1 MYCFAECCFAMSCF
15 AECCFAMSCFAECC
29 FAAIPVFGD
38 AAAAAAADADAG
50 RILETCQAPIHH
62 APGLR
67 YIAEE
72 TPCSDIIL
80 LSGLV
85 WSGLVWSGLVWSSLV

>member
-1 MYCFAECCFAMSCF
+1 MDANPSEVTALDVFFPLFSAKT
-15 AECCFAMSCFAECC
+15 
-29 FAAIPVFGD
+29 AIPVFGD
-38 AAAAAAADADAG
+38 AAAAAG

-72 TPCSDIIL
+72 TPCSDIWHTLRITYTHYTYIL
-80 LSGLV
+80 
-85 WSGLVWSGLVWSSLV
+85 

>member
-1 MYCFAECCFAMSCF
+1 MDANPSEVTALDVFLLFSAKT
-15 AECCFAMSCFAECC
+15 
-29 FAAIPVFGD
+29 AIPVFGD
-38 AAAAAAADADAG
+38 AAAAAAAG

-72 TPCSDIIL
+72 TPCSDNQVRL
-80 LSGLV
+80 GSLSLCLASV
-85 WSGLVWSGLVWSSLV
+85 

>member
-1 MYCFAECCFAMSCF
+1 MDANPSEVTALDFVLLFPAKT
-15 AECCFAMSCFAECC
+15 
-29 FAAIPVFGD
+29 AIPFFGD
-38 AAAAAAADADAG
+38 AAAG

-72 TPCSDIIL
+72 TPCSDFFAFTASAASVL
-80 LSGLV
+80 LIN
-85 WSGLVWSGLVWSSLV
+85 

>member
-1 MYCFAECCFAMSCF
+1 MCCFAMSCFAECCFAMSCF

-29 FAAIPVFGD
+29 FAISCFAAIPVFGD
-38 AAAAAAADADAG
+38 AAAG

-72 TPCSDIIL
+72 PPCSDF
-80 LSGLV
+80 
-85 WSGLVWSGLVWSSLV
+85 

>member
-1 MYCFAECCFAMSCF
+1 MRSVPRTFFFLFSAKT
-15 AECCFAMSCFAECC
+15 
-29 FAAIPVFGD
+29 AIPVFGD
-38 AAAAAAADADAG
+38 AAAADAG

-72 TPCSDIIL
+72 PPCSDTIT
-80 LSGLV
+80 
-85 WSGLVWSGLVWSSLV
+85 

>member
-1 MYCFAECCFAMSCF
+1 MDANPSEVTVLDVVLLFSAKT
-15 AECCFAMSCFAECC
+15 
-29 FAAIPVFGD
+29 AIPVFGD
-38 AAAAAAADADAG
+38 AAAADAG

-72 TPCSDIIL
+72 TPCSDIYIG
-80 LSGLV
+80 GL
-85 WSGLVWSGLVWSSLV
+85 GG

>member
-1 MYCFAECCFAMSCF
+1 MRSVPRTFFFLFSAKT
-15 AECCFAMSCFAECC
+15 
-29 FAAIPVFGD
+29 AIPVFGD
-38 AAAAAAADADAG
+38 AAAASAAAAAG

-72 TPCSDIIL
+72 TPCSDIFRC
-80 LSGLV
+80 
-85 WSGLVWSGLVWSSLV
+85 

>member
-1 MYCFAECCFAMSCF
+1 MCVAGDLGPEEAYASWDEGLMDANPSEVTALDVFLLFSAK
-15 AECCFAMSCFAECC
+15 
-29 FAAIPVFGD
+29 AAIPFFGD
-38 AAAAAAADADAG
+38 AAAAG

-72 TPCSDIIL
+72 TPCSDIYIYIQ
-80 LSGLV
+80 
-85 WSGLVWSGLVWSSLV
+85 